1 MALTLNA
8 TTRSASLD
16 CAIGLW
22 SCRSLQRSLPLLPD
36 RVIGRSTASA
46 GRRFVLW
53 VVFDQAAQEFIA
65 GIAGGRS
72 SAGIAGGR
80 SRQS

>member
-1 MALTLNA
+1 M
-8 TTRSASLD
+8 
-16 CAIGLW
+16 IGLGDGKPRLA
-22 SCRSLQRSLPLLPD
+22 SA
-36 RVIGRSTASA
+36 VASA

>member
-1 MALTLNA
+1 M
-8 TTRSASLD
+8 
-16 CAIGLW
+16 
-22 SCRSLQRSLPLLPD
+22 PD

>member
-1 MALTLNA
+1 M
-8 TTRSASLD
+8 
-16 CAIGLW
+16 
-22 SCRSLQRSLPLLPD
+22 PD

-65 GIAGGRS
+65 GIALGH
-72 SAGIAGGR
+72 

>member
-1 MALTLNA
+1 LARA
-8 TTRSASLD
+8 KVGRD
-16 CAIGLW
+16 CAIGLMV
-22 SCRSLQRSLPLLPD
+22 LPLALLAVLPLMPD
-36 RVIGRSTASA
+36 RFIGLSTASA

>member
-1 MALTLNA
+1 MALPLA
-8 TTRSASLD
+8 LPAV
-16 CAIGLW
+16 
-22 SCRSLQRSLPLLPD
+22 LPLIPD
-36 RVIGRSTASA
+36 RVIGLSTASA

-65 GIAGGRS
+65 GIA
-72 SAGIAGGR
+72 AAGR